1 MTNLMMI
8 LYEGGHEGG
17 PFEIIGDIFGVLI
30 GLLVLVGFLALI
42 AWGAMRVLSGG
53 QSGERADSA
62 EEILRERFARG
73 EITAEE
79 YEKSSETL
87 RKNPLPENSPR
98 RSYEDYVRDVME
110 RLRPRRGTGS

>member
-17 PFEIIGDIFGVLI
+17 PFHIMGDIFGALI

-42 AWGAMRVLSGG
+42 AWGAMRVLSAGR
-53 QSGERADSA
+53 SGERVDSA

-73 EITAEE
+73 EIAAEE
-79 YEKSSETL
+79 YEKSLETL
-87 RKNPLPENSPR
+87 SKNPLPETPPR
-98 RSYEDYVRDVME
+98 RSYEDYVREVME